1 MRFSRLACL
10 TVLFF
15 LCAALAAAQES
26 KIDTVLTQLEQ
37 TRSFDDVSIS
47 PDGKWVT
54 WSQAAQDNPRN
65 TEIYRLEWKNS
76 GAKPERVSAGDGK
89 RSYRER
95 GLAWSPNSAQVAFFS
110 NAESGD
116 QEQLYVMPTGRG
128 SARRI
133 TDMKGYVTDIRW
145 ARKGDR
151 LAFLYAENGGGGG
164 PLDAVPART
173 GVIGS
178 DIHNLRL
185 VVVDAAGGESRRVS
199 PAELN
204 IYEYDLAPDGSR
216 FVALAAPGPA
226 DNNWWTAKLY
236 IGSISKGEMESVYT
250 PPTDRQLAVPRWSS
264 DGKQIAFIGG
274 LMSDQGFTGGDIFIV
289 SSEGGQPRN
298 VTPAR
303 KASPSGLV
311 WEGANQLV
319 FTEAVE
325 GGSAISTINV
335 ATGETETLW
344 KGSEGIHYAGN
355 FPNFSLAADGR
366 TSAVVRSSWEQ
377 APEVWAG
384 PVGSWQQLTHANP
397 SEGRYWGKAES
408 IVWENA
414 GFRVQGWLLYP
425 ENFDPGKR
433 YPMVVE
439 IHGGP
444 AGVRTASWPSAH
456 FDMSVMAGLGYFIF
470 FPNPRGSYGEG
481 EAFTRANVKDFGH
494 GDLRDVLAGVDT
506 VTKKVP
512 IDTNRI
518 GLTGWSYGGFMTMW
532 AVTQTDRFGAAV
544 AGAGIANWKSYYGE
558 NSIDEW
564 MIPYF
569 GASVY
574 DDAAVYAKSSPINFI
589 KQVKTPTLVVVGER
603 DGECPAPQSFEFWH
617 ALNTIRVP
625 TQLVVYAGEGHAFH
639 DPKDRLDVLRR
650 TLAWFDRYLGT
661 SPQTAKASGE

>member
-1 MRFSRLACL
+1 MRFSQVACASAL
-10 TVLFF
+10 LLFC
-15 LCAALAAAQES
+15 LGGAQAQES
-26 KIDTVLTQLEQ
+26 KIDAVLKQLEQ
-37 TRSFDDVSIS
+37 ARSFDAVSIS
-47 PDGKWVT
+47 PDGRWVS

-65 TEIYRLEWKNS
+65 TEIYKLDRKQA
-76 GAKPERVSAGDGK
+76 GAKPERVSVGDGK
-89 RSYRER
+89 KSYREN
-95 GLAWSPNSAQVAFFS
+95 GLAWSQNSAQIAFFS
-110 NAESGD
+110 NVGSEG
-116 QEQLYVMPTGRG
+116 QEQVYVMPVEGG
-128 SARRI
+128 GARRI
-133 TDMKGYVTDIRW
+133 TDVKGYVTDIRW
-145 ARKGDR
+145 APEGNR
-151 LAFLYAENGGGGG
+151 LAFLYAENGGGG
-164 PLDAVPART
+164 PLEAVPAQT

-185 VVVDAAGGESRRVS
+185 VVVNAGGGEMRQAS

-204 IYEYDLAPDGSR
+204 IYEYDWAPDGRR
-216 FVALAAPGPA
+216 FAALAAPGPG

-236 IGSISKGEMESVYT
+236 VGSIGKGEMESIYT
-250 PPTDRQLAVPRWSS
+250 SPKDQQLAVPRWSP

-274 LMSDQGFTGGDIFIV
+274 LMSDQGFNGGDIFVV
-289 SSEGGQPRN
+289 SSGGGEPRN
-298 VTPAR
+298 ITPER
-303 KASPSGLV
+303 KASPSGLL
-311 WEGANQLV
+311 WQDANKLV

-325 GGSAISTINV
+325 GGSAISTIDV
-335 ATGETETLW
+335 VSGETETLW
-344 KGSEGIHYAGN
+344 RGSEGIHYAGN

-366 TSAVVRSSWEQ
+366 TSSVARSSWEK

-384 PVGSWQQLTHANP
+384 PVGSWQQLTHANASQAP
-397 SEGRYWGKAES
+397 HWGKAES
-408 IVWENA
+408 IFWEND
-414 GFRVQGWLLYP
+414 GFRVQGWLVYP
-425 ENFDPGKR
+425 EKFDPSKR

-444 AGVRTASWPSAH
+444 AGVRTASWPSAR
-456 FDMSVMAGLGYFIF
+456 FDMSVMASLGYFVF

-494 GDLRDVLAGVDT
+494 GDLRDVLAGVDA
-506 VTKKVP
+506 VVKKVP
-512 IDTNRI
+512 IDTDRI

-532 AVTQTDRFGAAV
+532 AVTQTNRFRAAV

-574 DDAAVYAKSSPINFI
+574 DDPAVYAKSSAIDFI

-617 ALNTIRVP
+617 ALKTLGVP

-650 TLAWFDRYLGT
+650 TLAWFDQYLGN
-661 SPQTAKASGE
+661 PAQGIKAGGE